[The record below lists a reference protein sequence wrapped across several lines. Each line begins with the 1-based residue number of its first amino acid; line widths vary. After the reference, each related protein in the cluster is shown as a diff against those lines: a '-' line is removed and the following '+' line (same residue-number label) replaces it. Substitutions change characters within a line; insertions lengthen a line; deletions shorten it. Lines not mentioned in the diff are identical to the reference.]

1 MLHRWAA
8 SSFLKRPPS
17 GSFPRTSVRGTC
29 NKFSLMPGTSMIHVS
44 SKRSV
49 RSIIF
54 FRARPRNATLQED
67 LCQLL
72 LGMLIRNMAR
82 DLPKPILWK
91 VSDRSGGL
99 LVEWTPFYSTMAT
112 AAATVIGLLFVAVQ
126 LSAERIAGDQ
136 SDRWWAIAFSTF
148 YMFLTVFFLPLSYLS
163 PALKPHG
170 RAVLTLILAAIYVFR
185 MAQTSFWIWHGTF
198 RKRGDRLWETF
209 WIFWG
214 RCLSTSSWDTMLQ
227 GLSDQAIRS
236 NG

>member
-1 MLHRWAA
+1 
-8 SSFLKRPPS
+8 
-17 GSFPRTSVRGTC
+17 
-29 NKFSLMPGTSMIHVS
+29 MIHAS

-54 FRARPRNATLQED
+54 FRACPRNATLQED
-67 LCQLL
+67 LCQLP
-72 LGMLIRNMAR
+72 LGMLIRNIAW
-82 DLPKPILWK
+82 DLPEPILWK

-185 MAQTSFWIWHGTF
+185 MAQTSFLIWHGMF

-209 WIFWG
+209 WNLLGPVFVYILLGYDASRTLLTKPYVPMDDSIAVLLTVLFAIAL
-214 RCLSTSSWDTMLQ
+214 RNSWHLVVEGVFRKNT
-227 GLSDQAIRS
+227 
-236 NG
+236 